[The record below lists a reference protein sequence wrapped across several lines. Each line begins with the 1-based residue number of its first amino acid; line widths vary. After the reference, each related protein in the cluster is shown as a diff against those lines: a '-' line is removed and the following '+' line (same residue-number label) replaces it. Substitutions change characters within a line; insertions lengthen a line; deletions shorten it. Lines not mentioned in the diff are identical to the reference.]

1 VTCGDRIAGD
11 RGRVLQGLAGEVA
24 GDAAVIL
31 PNVQ

>member
-11 RGRVLQGLAGEVA
+11 RGRVLQELAGELA
-24 GDAAVIL
+24 GLTAAIR